1 MKPAIVIVAV
11 IITIIAIVVGLV
23 AYSYTQIQFSL
34 ESISYQGLDV
44 SLTGGSIVKTILNGI
59 IGNWLGAVLDLI
71 TGVKLGLGF
80 ALSNHGFFP
89 VYIPD
94 VSYDLLVNDVKVG
107 QGQSHIDKTINPGET
122 KSIEDIQDIQFSSLK
137 PAAASVIDSGGLINF
152 KVSGTAYFSFL
163 GLSVP
168 VPFETTKQVNIV
180 DELKSKL
187 LGSRSQ
193 SSEYSNNSY
202 QSPPATGTGISLQA
216 SAYTATQGQ
225 TVTFTG
231 RLTDS
236 NGNGISNQLVYVK
249 RDISFA
255 PDSVLGSSYTDSNGY
270 FDINWIVTKP
280 ITGNTA
286 DIYATFDGSSGY
298 SSVRSSDISIQVMTY
313 QPQSISIPSQSVSVY
328 TDKTSYNRDTTIII
342 SGTVNPTIP
351 NQLVTLQIWYR
362 GDQVSERVAT
372 PNLDGTFSMHVSFTS
387 ILLSDG
393 LYTVIAKYGDAQS
406 QTTFIFGSASQPI
419 IPPIQT
425 SPTTQTASF
434 PIANSQYQVGP
445 GTYTT
450 IPFNMQCS
458 GTVTG
463 SFSASATLGDNIIV
477 YIMDSSGYSQFQ
489 AGNSASTYYNSDK
502 VSSGTFNVGLS
513 SGQYY
518 LVLSN
523 TYSSFSTKTVNIS
536 ASYTC
541 S

>member
-1 MKPAIVIVAV
+1 MKPAIVIVTV
-11 IITIIAIVVGLV
+11 IIAIIAIVIGLI

-34 ESISYQGLDV
+34 ESISYKGLDV

-59 IGNWLGAVLDLI
+59 MGNWLGAVLDLI

-152 KVSGTAYFSFL
+152 KIRGTAYFSFL

-202 QSPPATGTGISLQA
+202 QSPPVTGTDISIQA

-270 FDINWIVTKP
+270 FSIDWPATKP
-280 ITGNTA
+280 ITSNTA
-286 DIYATFDGSSGY
+286 NVYATFEGSSGY
-298 SSVRSSDISIQVMTY
+298 SSVRGSDISIQIY
-313 QPQSISIPSQSVSVY
+313 SQ
-328 TDKTSYNRDTTIII
+328 
-342 SGTVNPTIP
+342 
-351 NQLVTLQIWYR
+351 
-362 GDQVSERVAT
+362 
-372 PNLDGTFSMHVSFTS
+372 
-387 ILLSDG
+387 
-393 LYTVIAKYGDAQS
+393 
-406 QTTFIFGSASQPI
+406 QTQ
-419 IPPIQT
+419 
-425 SPTTQTASF
+425 PTTQNSQSSLDQQLQQARQNTQSTQQNSQTQTSTT
-434 PIANSQYQVGP
+434 IANNIYKVGP
-445 GTYTT
+445 GTYTY
-450 IPFNMQCS
+450 IPFNLSCQAS
-458 GTVTG
+458 VSG
-463 SFSASATLGDNIIV
+463 SFSAQAALGNNIITMV
-477 YIMDSSGYSQFQ
+477 LDQNNFQLMTSNQQISAYYDSG
-489 AGNSASTYYNSDK
+489 K
-502 VSSGTFNVGLS
+502 VSSGSFNLTLPP
-513 SGQYY
+513 GQYY
-518 LVLSN
+518 IVLSN
-523 TYSSFSTKTVNIS
+523 TYSSFSTKTVS
-536 ASYTC
+536 MQAYASC

>member
-202 QSPPATGTGISLQA
+202 QSPHATGTGISIQA
-216 SAYTATQGQ
+216 SVYTATQGQ

-249 RDISFA
+249 RDISFS

-270 FDINWIVTKP
+270 FDINWIATKP
-280 ITGNTA
+280 ITSNTA

-298 SSVRSSDISIQVMTY
+298 SSVRSSDISIQVYAQQT
-313 QPQSISIPSQSVSVY
+313 QSSLEQQLQAAKQKVQAVQQNPSIPSS
-328 TDKTSYNRDTTIII
+328 TTIADN
-342 SGTVNPTIP
+342 V
-351 NQLVTLQIWYR
+351 Y
-362 GDQVSERVAT
+362 
-372 PNLDGTFSMHVSFTS
+372 
-387 ILLSDG
+387 
-393 LYTVIAKYGDAQS
+393 K
-406 QTTFIFGSASQPI
+406 
-419 IPPIQT
+419 
-425 SPTTQTASF
+425 
-434 PIANSQYQVGP
+434 VGP
-445 GTYTT
+445 GTYTY
-450 IPFNMQCS
+450 IPFNLSCQAS
-458 GTVTG
+458 VSG
-463 SFSASATLGDNIIV
+463 SFSAQASLGNNIITMV
-477 YIMDSSGYSQFQ
+477 LDQNNFQ
-489 AGNSASTYYNSDK
+489 RMSANQQASAYYNSGK
-502 VSSGTFNVGLS
+502 VSSGSFNLTLPP
-513 SGQYY
+513 GQYDII
-518 LVLSN
+518 LSN
-523 TYSSFSTKTVNIS
+523 TYSSFSTKTVNLS
-536 ASYTC
+536 ATYTC